1 VRKPLLIVFIIL
13 LIDQII
19 KVYVKTH
26 FTLGIGNDYVLAGD
40 WAMIHFIENPGM
52 AWGMELG
59 GEYGKLFLTVFRIIA
74 VCGIAYYLWSLVK
87 TQEDKLYIIC
97 IALIFAGALGNI
109 IDSVF
114 YGVLFSDSNYELA
127 RFLPE
132 EGGYAPLLYGN
143 VVDMFYF
150 PIFRGEFPSW
160 FPIWGSESFE
170 FFSPVFNFAD
180 FSISVGVGMIIL
192 YQKRFFGK
200 KKVEE
205 KTLEAQ
211 ISSEAEPTKEETVH

>member
-1 VRKPLLIVFIIL
+1 M
-13 LIDQII
+13 
-19 KVYVKTH
+19 KTH
-26 FTLGIGNDYVLAGD
+26 FTLGIGNDYQLAGD

-52 AWGMELG
+52 AWGLELG
-59 GEYGKLFLTVFRIIA
+59 GEYGKLFLTIFRIIA

-87 TQEDKLYIIC
+87 KQEDKLYIVC

-114 YGVLFSDSNYELA
+114 YGVLFSDSTMELA
-127 RFLPE
+127 RFMPE

-150 PIFRGEFPSW
+150 PIFRGYFPSW
-160 FPIWGSESFE
+160 FPIWGDESFE

-180 FSISVGVGMIIL
+180 FSISAGVAMIIL

-200 KKVEE
+200 KEE
-205 KTLEAQ
+205 ASPAAPDSAADQ
-211 ISSEAEPTKEETVH
+211 VDVPASADPTIEEVSQ